1 METIELYGNSVC
13 HSILNDIIIFLT
25 FQNIVLAYRKI
36 QGERILEF
44 SSWVFRHLRLCSRLL
59 QPNERDQYIEL
70 KICAILK
77 RNLPADV
84 LEQITQKELM
94 FKSFSAKEI
103 IDHVVNYITEKE
115 QQKL

>member
-1 METIELYGNSVC
+1 MIPLD
-13 HSILNDIIIFLT
+13 LLT
-25 FQNIVLAYRKI
+25 FQDIVLAYRQI
-36 QGERILEF
+36 QGESCLDF
-44 SSWVFRHLRLCSRLL
+44 SSRDFIHLRLCSRLL

-77 RNLPADV
+77 QNLPADV